1 MTTIYNLG
9 NTQIDISERS
19 IVIAG
24 EIFSIEPKANTL
36 LKLLMDNA
44 HQVVSR
50 DEILE
55 HVFPGQVVSYSSIN
69 RLVAILRKVFN
80 HDPATPEYIKTI
92 AKVGY
97 KLQVSVNPLSTTI
110 TTTEPLEQSKQE
122 EPLAQLS
129 IFSPL
134 SKTKKWLI
142 IAITFAI
149 IVTSLVFTFLPKY
162 YFSDQVSC
170 AELPDWIL
178 SGSNTIDYIGCLD
191 KNVGRPAPS
200 AYITNKISSPDGF
213 TSLLQGGWLAEY
225 RGKKIRLS
233 IQIKANNV
241 IDYAGLF
248 LRADNSSS
256 SESLA
261 FINSGIAGDQII
273 NSLEWTEK
281 SLILDI
287 PHATENLVYG
297 VYLNGAGEIWLDNVE
312 FEILGE
318 AEPNIPSQ
326 PSNPSPTNLNFEST
340 KNN

>member
-69 RLVAILRKVFN
+69 LLVAILRKVFN

-134 SKTKKWLI
+134 SKTKKCLI
-142 IAITFAI
+142 
-149 IVTSLVFTFLPKY
+149 
-162 YFSDQVSC
+162 
-170 AELPDWIL
+170 
-178 SGSNTIDYIGCLD
+178 
-191 KNVGRPAPS
+191 
-200 AYITNKISSPDGF
+200 
-213 TSLLQGGWLAEY
+213 
-225 RGKKIRLS
+225 
-233 IQIKANNV
+233 
-241 IDYAGLF
+241 
-248 LRADNSSS
+248 
-256 SESLA
+256 
-261 FINSGIAGDQII
+261 
-273 NSLEWTEK
+273 
-281 SLILDI
+281 
-287 PHATENLVYG
+287 NL
-297 VYLNGAGEIWLDNVE
+297 
-312 FEILGE
+312 
-318 AEPNIPSQ
+318 
-326 PSNPSPTNLNFEST
+326 T
-340 KNN
+340 K